1 MKKLHWIVM
10 AVLTAMF
17 VTVGCSNSEEP
28 KQALNREYNGAYVK
42 DGKLYGYLYAPEG
55 MKYAPVSA
63 EKLPQCIKNLFK
75 SKYELERAI
84 VFEGEYEG
92 HHAYWMHCLYSS
104 SMAPHIVHIEGSLPD
119 NVDSFRELSSEL
131 TCIYIGEHY
140 VFCDV
145 VDE

>member
-28 KQALNREYNGAYVK
+28 KDALNPEYNGAYVK
-42 DGKLYGYLYAPEG
+42 DGKLYVDLYAPEG
-55 MKYAPVSA
+55 IKYAPVSA
-63 EKLPQCIKNLFK
+63 DELPQCIKDMFK
-75 SKYELERAI
+75 SKFELERAI
-84 VFEGEYEG
+84 VFEGESDSY
-92 HHAYWMHCLYSS
+92 HAYWMHSWFSS
-104 SMAPHIVHIEGSLPD
+104 SMLPYIVHIDGSLPD
-119 NVDSFRELSSEL
+119 NVDSFRELSPEL

>member
-28 KQALNREYNGAYVK
+28 TGEYDGAYVYDGEYVK
-42 DGKLYGYLYAPEG
+42 DGKLYVPYAPEG
-55 MKYAPVSA
+55 IEYAPVSA
-63 EKLPQCIKNLFK
+63 EALPQCIKDMFK
-75 SKYELERAI
+75 SKFELERAI

-92 HHAYWMHCLYSS
+92 HHAYWMHCFYSS
-104 SMAPHIVHIEGSLPD
+104 STVPHIVHIDGSLLD
-119 NVDSFRELSSEL
+119 NVDSFHELSPEM

-140 VFCDV
+140 FSSAV
-145 VDE
+145 V